1 MSDPREPVFDDDNP
15 EWTEEDFAK
24 ARPPEEFLPPEA
36 LALFKRGRGP
46 QKAPTKQLVSLRLS
60 PDVLERFKA
69 SGPGW
74 QTRIDGVL
82 REHVAGEAENGN
94 ARDAGLAAKYDEETD
109 ALFVRVA
116 HGAVVE
122 SEEVR
127 PGLVIDFD
135 ASGKIV
141 GFEVLNAH
149 ERVAPG
155 ALRASAAGA
164 HDER

>member
-24 ARPPEEFLPPEA
+24 ARPAEEILPPEA
-36 LALFKRGRGP
+36 LALFKKRRGP

-82 REHVAGEAENGN
+82 REHVADRSEPGN
-94 ARDAGLAAKYDEETD
+94 VRDAGLEARYDEETD

-116 HGAVVE
+116 EGAVVE

-149 ERVAPG
+149 ETVAPG
-155 ALRASAAGA
+155 AFPRRAAGA

>member
-24 ARPPEEFLPPEA
+24 ARPAEEMLPPEA

-69 SGPGW
+69 DGPGW

-82 REHVAGEAENGN
+82 RDHVTERGADANV
-94 ARDAGLAAKYDEETD
+94 RDAGLAAEYDEETD

-116 HGAVVE
+116 DGAVVAT
-122 SEEVR
+122 EEVR
-127 PGLVIDFD
+127 PGLVVDFD

-155 ALRASAAGA
+155 VLRRSTAGA

>member
-1 MSDPREPVFDDDNP
+1 MASDPRKYVLDEDNP
-15 EWTEEDFAK
+15 EWTDEDFAK
-24 ARPPEEFLPPEA
+24 ARPYDELPEELKSV
-36 LALFKRGRGP
+36 FKRGRGP

-82 REHVAGEAENGN
+82 REHVAEKAEAGN
-94 ARDAGLAAKYDEETD
+94 VRDAGVEAKYDEETD

-116 HGAVVE
+116 HGAVAD

-127 PGLVIDFD
+127 PGLVVDFD

-155 ALRASAAGA
+155 ALRGSAAGA

>member
-60 PDVLERFKA
+60 PGVLERFKA
-69 SGPGW
+69 GGPGW

-82 REHVAGEAENGN
+82 RDHVAAEAEHGN
-94 ARDAGLAAKYDEETD
+94 VRDAGLTAQYDEETD

-116 HGAVVE
+116 QGAVVE

-127 PGLVIDFD
+127 PGLVVDFD

-149 ERVAPG
+149 ESVAPG
-155 ALRASAAGA
+155 ALRGSAARA

>member
-1 MSDPREPVFDDDNP
+1 MASDPRKYVLDEDNP
-15 EWTEEDFAK
+15 EWTDEDFAK
-24 ARPPEEFLPPEA
+24 ARPYDELPEELKRV
-36 LALFKRGRGP
+36 FKRGRGP

-82 REHVAGEAENGN
+82 REHVADGSEPGN
-94 ARDAGLAAKYDEETD
+94 VRDAGLEARYDEETD

-116 HGAVVE
+116 DGAVVE

-135 ASGKIV
+135 ASGRIV

-149 ERVAPG
+149 ETVAPG
-155 ALRASAAGA
+155 ALPRRAAGA

>member
-1 MSDPREPVFDDDNP
+1 MVSDPRKHVLDEDNP
-15 EWTEEDFAK
+15 EWTDEDFAK
-24 ARPPEEFLPPEA
+24 ARPYDELPEDLKRV
-36 LALFKRGRGP
+36 FKKGRGP
-46 QKAPTKQLVSLRLS
+46 QKAPTKRLVSLRLS

-82 REHVAGEAENGN
+82 REHMPDRSDHGSV
-94 ARDAGLAAKYDEETD
+94 RDAGLEAKYDEEAD

-116 HGAVVE
+116 EGAIVG

-141 GFEVLNAH
+141 GFEMLNAH
-149 ERVAPG
+149 ETVAPG
-155 ALRASAAGA
+155 AFPPLEARAR
-164 HDER
+164 DER